1 MLQMRSFVIVAA
13 LTLFGPV
20 ASDAFLNLHGA
31 FAAEGKLTVNKRAV
45 RRMGRPCRKSYRQ
58 FLRKPGFGAFAV
70 ARNGA
75 CGYTWSSSSYESAKQ
90 VALSKCRNVGRKCRI
105 AAIRRRPVWV
115 LDSKCRQKFQE
126 WKRKADTSAFAIG
139 RFGWCGWTTNSPTVH
154 EAKKKALAVCRQ
166 NGPCRILKTR
176 GEEPEVQV
184 AGVQAEQ
191 KHDLTSSRA
200 ANVDKEAG
208 REEKLKP
215 HAGLSQRFRGIDLSG
230 EWAYFTA
237 RTDRGNVFRPYFE
250 VSIYPH
256 KFAFRVID
264 DKRVEVKISNGGKVS
279 TVELKAPEHNYLLSI
294 EKSDDGKVFFP
305 RFLKLLYDEHGVALL
320 AGHNEMYLVRF
331 SEMSKNLPG
340 SIDQMP
346 PEQFCQGPASEIAAF
361 AASEIQTL
369 KRLKSSS
376 RFYSNFD
383 ESKAAAIGLFDF
395 TNFQKVFG
403 IPLEGADDR
412 LWAEILERLK
422 YCSVLHFGST
432 ESNAVA
438 TALFVNPLK
447 ESIRGFLPERHS
459 TFKGPNIQLRMSVSQ
474 FREFGEKVASA
485 RSGLDG
491 ALAQISGEVDQSIRR
506 RRIEEI
512 LRDGSSYVAPSKLA
526 EIVEK
531 LERDLEI
538 SESNRAKEREAF
550 LDRTQPAR
558 PQNELIEA
566 AARGYFLTNCRQA
579 FLAAQASKQGRGAL
593 GVALSRS
600 VEAVGGQ
607 CVITLATHIL
617 KLSVRSV
624 SSDKCSGEGEAF
636 CNFDLYWSCHLD
648 LNPEFGFSADVANI
662 DPICPVLGSVPVSMR
677 GTFERTAPRRWT
689 VRQLEW

>member
-1 MLQMRSFVIVAA
+1 MRSFVIVAA

-20 ASDAFLNLHGA
+20 ASDAFVNLHGA
-31 FAAEGKLTVNKRAV
+31 FAAEGKLKVNNKAL
-45 RRMGRPCRKSYRQ
+45 RRMGRPCRNSYNQ

-75 CGYTWSSSSYESAKQ
+75 CGFSWDHNSAKSAREGAIKECQ
-90 VALSKCRNVGRKCRI
+90 KLGRKCGV
-105 AAIRRRPVWV
+105 AAVRWRPEWQ
-115 LDSKCRQKFQE
+115 LASTCQE
-126 WKRKADTSAFAIG
+126 NFRDWQRGTNTSAFAVG
-139 RFGWCGWTTNSPTVH
+139 RFGWCGWSNGSPSLE
-154 EAKKKALAVCRQ
+154 EAKQQALAGCRKY
-166 NGPCRILKTR
+166 GPCRILKTR
-176 GEEPEVQV
+176 DSEPEAQV

-191 KHDLTSSRA
+191 KHDLTSRRA

-279 TVELKAPEHNYLLSI
+279 TVELKAPKHNYLLSI

-305 RFLKLLYDEHGVALL
+305 RFLKLLYDEHGVTLL

-331 SEMSKNLPG
+331 SEMSKNLSG
-340 SIDQMP
+340 SIHQMP

-558 PQNELIEA
+558 PQNELIDA
-566 AARGYFLTNCRQA
+566 AARGYFLDNCSKA
-579 FLAAQASKQGRGAL
+579 FLAAQATKQGRGVL

-600 VEAVGGQ
+600 VEAVDGQ
-607 CVITLATHIL
+607 CVITIATHIL
-617 KLSVRSV
+617 KLSVRAV
-624 SSDKCSGEGEAF
+624 NSDKCSGDGEAF
-636 CNFDLYWSCHLD
+636 CNFDLYWSCRFD